1 MYYIIALCMGVA
13 IATQAPI
20 NATLARY
27 LQSTSFISLQ
37 LGSIVSAL
45 ISFGIGTICLGLVA
59 YFSGALNAE
68 IIKSIPQQIFSHQ
81 WWKFLGGVLGAFF
94 VFGTILLAPKIGLLN
109 MFLLA
114 LVGQLITSLVLD
126 YLGAF
131 GLGVKPISW
140 QKILGLGI
148 ILAGLL
154 VFFSKELQK
163 S

>member
-1 MYYIIALCMGVA
+1 MSRISGV
-13 IATQAPI
+13 
-20 NATLARY
+20 
-27 LQSTSFISLQ
+27 F
-37 LGSIVSAL
+37 
-45 ISFGIGTICLGLVA
+45 
-59 YFSGALNAE
+59 
-68 IIKSIPQQIFSHQ
+68 IKSIPQQIFSHQ